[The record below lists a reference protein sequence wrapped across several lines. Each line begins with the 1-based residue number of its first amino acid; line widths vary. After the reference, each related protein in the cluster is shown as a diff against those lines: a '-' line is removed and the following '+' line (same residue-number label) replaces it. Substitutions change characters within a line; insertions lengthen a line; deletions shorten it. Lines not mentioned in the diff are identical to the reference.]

1 MQTASEWASK
11 DRNVG
16 QGIKASFRVDFVAVD
31 ARFGIES
38 AMLHHARILQRW
50 LIFGVALC
58 GMNAPGQPVIV
69 NPPGSQGVPVGGAS
83 TLWVKATGTEPLSFQ
98 WFLNSLVNP
107 IPGATNATLTIREAN
122 PTNAGSYRVRVSN
135 AEGSTVSGTARL
147 TVFARSL
154 PAFGT
159 ITLPPAFDLNGAG
172 SDVDSI
178 AFWEAPEPTN
188 MLMFVTGKANDT
200 LEVWK
205 YPFVGNELPPRLF
218 PANIN
223 GVEVDQETD
232 RLYVTD
238 SRVSVLLLPGLQL
251 QTEFGQGIIGVG
263 ENNIDILKHTNGQS
277 WVYVSDDHN
286 VHRFVAGTWA
296 YLGAFTPPVVSIE
309 TLVADPYYQM
319 ILVPDEQGALGNPGV
334 YAYHPEGNPYLK
346 NGTNRF
352 GNNGEFNSDEE
363 GILLYTFPSDGRSD
377 NGIGF
382 VVVTDQKSDVTDFE
396 FFDRQSWLHLGVLRV
411 NGVSNTDGIASTQ
424 VGLPAYPLGLF
435 AAIDNDTST
444 VGLGWDVIFR
454 AIDAAAGPR
463 VLGITPAETG
473 PTSADAI
480 GFTVEFNE
488 PVTNF
493 SDASDLVI
501 THFGTAHTNAVVSG
515 TGATYTVTVT
525 GLSGRGF
532 FLVAASTNSGVTDL
546 RTNAILSSVTSVPV
560 LIDTPYGI
568 WATAKGLVPGIN
580 DSFGDDPDEDGCLNI
595 KEFAIDGHPLS
606 SANDGKQRM
615 RIESLNGT
623 NYFTYTFPVRNG
635 AAFVQDG
642 ELTAT
647 VDGIVYALAGSSDL
661 INFGERIIEEPS
673 PSAVGLPMPNPGWT
687 YRTFRLDRPI
697 SNHGFIR
704 LLVTES
710 P

>member
-1 MQTASEWASK
+1 
-11 DRNVG
+11 
-16 QGIKASFRVDFVAVD
+16 
-31 ARFGIES
+31 
-38 AMLHHARILQRW
+38 MLHDTAKIWQKW
-50 LIFGVALC
+50 LIFGGALC
-58 GMNAPGQPVIV
+58 AMLNALGQPVIV
-69 NPPGSQGVPVGGAS
+69 SQPAPQAVPVDGA
-83 TLWVKATGTEPLSFQ
+83 TTFWVKATGTGPLSFQ
-98 WFLNSLVNP
+98 WFFNSLGNP
-107 IPGATNATLTIREAN
+107 IPGATNAAFVIDQAN
-122 PTNAGSYRVRVSN
+122 TTNAGSYRVRVTN
-135 AEGSTVSGTARL
+135 AQGSTFSGTARL

-154 PAFGT
+154 PTFGT
-159 ITLPPAFDLNGAG
+159 ITLPPAFDVNGAG

-205 YPFVGNELPPRLF
+205 YPFAGNELPARLF

-238 SRVSVLLLPGLQL
+238 SRVSVFSLPALQL

-296 YLGAFTPPVVSIE
+296 YLGAFAPPVVSIE
-309 TLVADPYYQM
+309 TLVADPLYQM

-334 YAYHPEGNPYLK
+334 YAYHPDGSPYLK

-363 GILLYTFPSDGRSD
+363 GILLYTFPSDGLSD
-377 NGIGF
+377 NGTGF
-382 VVVTDQKSDVTDFE
+382 IVVTDQKSDVTDFE
-396 FFDRQSWLHLGVLRV
+396 FFDRQSWLHLGVLRIT
-411 NGVSNTDGIASTQ
+411 GVSNTDGISSTQ

-463 VLGITPAETG
+463 VLSITPSETG

-480 GFTVEFNE
+480 DFTIQFNE

-493 SDASDLVI
+493 NDASDLVI
-501 THFGTAHTNAVVSG
+501 AHFGTAHTNATVSG
-515 TGATYTVTVT
+515 TGATYSVTMSGIT
-525 GLSGRGF
+525 GRGF
-532 FLVAASTNSGVTDL
+532 FLVGASTNSGVTDL
-546 RTNAILSSVTSVPV
+546 RTNALLSSLTSVPV
-560 LIDTPYGI
+560 FIDTPYGV
-568 WATAKGLVPGIN
+568 WAATKGLVRGVN
-580 DSFGDDPDEDGCLNI
+580 DGFADDPDEDGCLNI
-595 KEFAIDGHPLS
+595 KEFAIDGDPLHAAS
-606 SANDGKQRM
+606 DGKQRM
-615 RIESLNGT
+615 RIESRNAT
-623 NYFTYTFPVRNG
+623 NYFTYTFPVRDG
-635 AAFVQDG
+635 AEFQPNS

-647 VDGIVYALAGSSDL
+647 VDGLVYSLAGSPDL
-661 INFGERIIEEPS
+661 INFADPIVEEPS
-673 PSAVGLPMPNPGWT
+673 PSSAGLPMPNPGWA
-687 YRTFRLDRPI
+687 YRTFRLDLPI

>member
-1 MQTASEWASK
+1 MA
-11 DRNVG
+11 R
-16 QGIKASFRVDFVAVD
+16 DFVAVD
-31 ARFGIES
+31 APSIVKS
-38 AMLHHARILQRW
+38 VMLHRLKIWQRW
-50 LIFGVALC
+50 VILGLALS
-58 GMNAPGQPVIV
+58 GMFNALGQPAILTQ
-69 NPPGSQGVPVGGAS
+69 PGSQAVPVGGAT
-83 TLWVKATGTEPLSFQ
+83 TLWIKASGTQPLTFQ

-107 IPGATNATLTIREAN
+107 IPGATNATLLISQAN
-122 PTNAGSYRVRVSN
+122 TTNAGSYRVRVSN
-135 AEGSTVSGTARL
+135 PQGSVVSGTARL
-147 TVFARSL
+147 TVFAQSL

-159 ITLPPAFDLNGAG
+159 ITLPPAFNLNGAG

-178 AFWEAPEPTN
+178 AFWETPEPTN

-238 SRVSVLLLPGLQL
+238 SKVSVLSLPALQL

-296 YLGAFTPPVVSIE
+296 YLGAFAPPVVSIE
-309 TLVADPYYQM
+309 TLVADPFYQM
-319 ILVPDEQGALGNPGV
+319 ILVPEEQGALGNPGV
-334 YAYHPEGNPYLK
+334 YAYHPDGTPYLK

-352 GNNGEFNSDEE
+352 GHNGEFNSDEE

-377 NGIGF
+377 NGVGF
-382 VVVTDQKSDVTDFE
+382 IVVTDQKSDVTDFE

-411 NGVSNTDGIASTQ
+411 TGVSNTDGIASTQ
-424 VGLPAYPLGLF
+424 VGLPGYPLGLF
-435 AAIDNDTST
+435 AAINNDTST

-454 AIDAAAGPR
+454 TIDAAAGPR
-463 VLGITPAETG
+463 VLSITPTETG
-473 PTSADAI
+473 PTSAQAI
-480 GFTVEFNE
+480 EFTVEFNE

-493 SDASDLVI
+493 NDATDLVI
-501 THFGTAHTNAVVSG
+501 THFGTAHTNSTVSG
-515 TGATYTVTVT
+515 NGAIYTVTVT

-532 FLVAASTNSGVTDL
+532 FMLTASTNSGVMDL
-546 RTNAILSSVTSVPV
+546 HANALLSSVTSVPV
-560 LIDTPYGI
+560 FIDTPYGL
-568 WATAKGLVPGIN
+568 WAAARGLVPGVN
-580 DSFGDDPDEDGCLNI
+580 DDPADDPDDDGCLNI
-595 KEFAIDGHPLS
+595 KEFATDGHPLS
-606 SANDGKQRM
+606 AASDGKQRM
-615 RIESLNGT
+615 RLEPVNGT

-635 AAFVQDG
+635 ATFLSNG
-642 ELTAT
+642 ELSAT
-647 VDGIVYALAGSSDL
+647 VDGIVYSLAGSSDL
-661 INFGERIIEEPS
+661 INFAERIVEEAS
-673 PSAVGLPMPNPGWT
+673 PSAAGLPTPNPGWT

-697 SNHGFIR
+697 TDHGFIR
-704 LLVTES
+704 LLVTQL